1 MKESFGFIERA
12 DKVSE
17 VRFLKVRIQFSINT
31 VELRCTDT
39 SLLRRV
45 FFVPGE
51 KALTFFL
58 NKTRLIWTPIYM
70 DFNNMICLIRHPVNM
85 ETYYGTFSIH
95 INKWGLCVQDVLM

>member
-17 VRFLKVRIQFSINT
+17 VRFLKVTIQFSINT

-39 SLLRRV
+39 SLLRTV

-51 KALTFFL
+51 SPYIFCKL
-58 NKTRLIWTPIYM
+58 NLLNMDTHLCGQRTIVSCPRNRFSYM
-70 DFNNMICLIRHPVNM
+70 
-85 ETYYGTFSIH
+85 
-95 INKWGLCVQDVLM
+95 

>member
-17 VRFLKVRIQFSINT
+17 VRFLKVTIQFSINT

-51 KALTFFL
+51 KALTFFSKL
-58 NKTRLIWTPIYM
+58 NPLNM
-70 DFNNMICLIRHPVNM
+70 DTHL
-85 ETYYGTFSIH
+85 YG
-95 INKWGLCVQDVLM
+95 L